1 MTNVQSRARRF
12 SDTWRK
18 KLNLELTLQILPFPF
33 TSSRTYPKLNQI
45 KSNVIFPCLLT
56 RGLYNSSKCTK
67 WLAYEQ
73 RRKEVWN
80 RWPSSCLT
88 PETILESF
96 WFHKNRRIS
105 GFVLTSLLLSTKI
118 LLFYFWNQNNDANIL
133 SGVDFCSCES
143 HLTSIEARTDT
154 DPWICSLCC
163 SP

>member
-88 PETILESF
+88 PETILKSF

-105 GFVLTSLLLSTKI
+105 GFVLYWHLYYWLLKFSFSIFEIKTMMQTFFLVLSFVHVKVI
-118 LLFYFWNQNNDANIL
+118 WPL
-133 SGVDFCSCES
+133 
-143 HLTSIEARTDT
+143 
-154 DPWICSLCC
+154 
-163 SP
+163 